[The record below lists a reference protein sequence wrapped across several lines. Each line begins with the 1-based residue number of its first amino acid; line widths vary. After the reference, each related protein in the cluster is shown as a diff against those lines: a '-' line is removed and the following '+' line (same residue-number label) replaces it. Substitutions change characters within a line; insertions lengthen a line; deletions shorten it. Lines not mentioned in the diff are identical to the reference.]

1 MARTIAGFGRL
12 LPLLAL
18 GVPVLAQGT
27 QTASITGEVVDKSG
41 APIAGARVRLT
52 SPALQG
58 ARDFV
63 TDGSGRFAA
72 RLLPPGEYKI
82 VVSKEGL
89 ESRTINQ
96 RVGLEQTFTPKITLA
111 GSAGAV
117 VEVVSAPV
125 QVDKTENKSAQNYTK
140 EQIDNLPVGRANLL
154 NIVYLSPGV
163 VENAS
168 ESRGGVSI
176 RGSMGSGNLFL
187 VDGQNVNDNLYQGQ
201 RVGIIF
207 DSIAETQVLTG
218 ALPAEYGDVEG
229 GVVNSVSKSGGDEF
243 TGSIRWDLSNPAWNA
258 VKPMDDRA
266 SYGNNLS
273 NQRSFQLDGPI
284 IKSKLWFHVAYFDDH
299 PNEVKALG
307 ENSFF
312 DQTFVPPV
320 PNPNGLDGH
329 YAAQSSYQAKTDDYR
344 REFKLTWAV
353 NDNHTVSGAYHN
365 YKNTAVQDYGA
376 GDQVTLTN
384 LTKESEFWN
393 VALRSVWTPSLTSS
407 IRYGEKKFTFG
418 SVATPGSN
426 TTDWILY
433 NEDGLSYR
441 NNLFNPADPQ
451 PDQRD
456 NKTFNL
462 KFTYFL
468 NAAGSHQIDAG
479 LDWYEGTT
487 KASGDQGP
495 VSIIGPSTAGSVVA
509 GKRLNQWWVD
519 TINYDPVAGTAEV
532 SDAYFGEYVP
542 DKCTATTTGFYL
554 NDKWSVDSKLVLQ
567 IGARMDSYNAKG
579 QFAGKISSA
588 TSFSPRL
595 GAKYD
600 FFGDTVWVAG
610 LSYAKYNGRM
620 LETVLQNR
628 TYVNNSRTYAFA
640 PNGSMPTRATYADI
654 QNTANY
660 DWTTPV
666 DFADAALNIVIPK
679 NLKPQTVD
687 EIQASLA
694 HTFRETL
701 IGSGYVKLT
710 YVTKKWGNL
719 IDFKAGND
727 GTVDDAFGNTYYL
740 KTYFNDPDATRK
752 YEGLELELNTVKGAW
767 NVGGYINWSSLKGNF
782 VGEGAATPGR
792 GQGLSYFTQQAG
804 VTMYDTRILNPD
816 GYLPGHVPLR
826 MRWTATYSTTNS
838 LGKQSWGFLYRFD
851 SGAHWSDSRNIR
863 RAAINPALS
872 GQMGSSFT
880 QYLGQRG
887 NHVFDGVS
895 YLDFS
900 LQQEFEIVKV
910 GNTSVAGFMKVD
922 IGNVLNHQQQISY
935 NTTYNSVDATGS
947 YTDAWV
953 KGGDFGTVTGP
964 GNFGSARTIKMSFGV
979 KF

>member
-27 QTASITGEVVDKSG
+27 QTANITGEVVDKSG
-41 APIAGARVRLT
+41 APIAGAHVRLS

-58 ARDFV
+58 TRDFV
-63 TDGSGRFAA
+63 TDSSGRFAA

-89 ESRTINQ
+89 ESRTITQ

-111 GSAGAV
+111 GTAGAV

-125 QVDKTENKSAQNYTK
+125 QVDKTETKTAQNYTK
-140 EQIDNLPVGRANLL
+140 EQIDSLPVGRASLL

-176 RGSMGSGNLFL
+176 RGSMGTGNLFL

-201 RVGIIF
+201 RMGIIF

-258 VKPMDDRA
+258 VKPKDQRT
-266 SYGNNLS
+266 SYGNNVS
-273 NQRSFQLDGPI
+273 NQRSIQLDGPI
-284 IKSKLWFHVAYFDDH
+284 LKSKLWFHVAYFDDH
-299 PNEVKALG
+299 PNDVKSLDP
-307 ENSFF
+307 STFF
-312 DQTFVPPV
+312 DEGSSTYY
-320 PNPNGLDGH
+320 NP
-329 YAAQSSYQAKTDDYR
+329 AAKSYQAKADDYR
-344 REFKLTWAV
+344 REVKLTWAI
-353 NDNHTVSGAYHN
+353 NDNHTLSGAYHN
-365 YKNTAVQDYGA
+365 YHNVAVQNYGA
-376 GDQVTLTN
+376 GDLVTLTN
-384 LTKESEFWN
+384 LTKDSEFWN

-441 NNLFNPADPQ
+441 NNLFNPADPM

-456 NKTFNL
+456 NRTLNL
-462 KFTYFL
+462 KFSYFL
-468 NAAGSHQIDAG
+468 NAAGNHQFDAG
-479 LDWYEGTT
+479 VDWYEGTT

-495 VSIIGPSTAGSVVA
+495 VNIVGPAGSIVA

-519 TINYDPVAGTAEV
+519 TADYDPVAGTALV
-532 SDAYFGEYVP
+532 YDAYFGEYVP
-542 DKCTATTTGFYL
+542 DKCTATTIGFYL
-554 NDKWSVDSKLVLQ
+554 NDKWTVDSNLVLQ
-567 IGARMDSYNAKG
+567 IGVRADSYDAKG
-579 QFAGKISSA
+579 QFNGKISSSSA
-588 TSFSPRL
+588 FSPRL
-595 GAKYD
+595 GLKYD
-600 FFGDTVWVAG
+600 FFGDTAWVAG
-610 LSYAKYNGRM
+610 LSYARYNGRM
-620 LETVLQNR
+620 LESVLQNR
-628 TYVNNSRTYAFA
+628 TYVNNSRYYAFA
-640 PNGSMPTRATYADI
+640 PNGSMPARASYAAI
-654 QNTANY
+654 QDVNNY
-660 DWTTPV
+660 DFTTPV
-666 DFADAALNIVIPK
+666 DFSDAALNIVIPK

-694 HTFRETL
+694 HSFKDTMF
-701 IGSGYVKLT
+701 GAGYVKLT
-710 YVTKKWGNL
+710 YVNKKWGNL
-719 IDFKAGND
+719 IDYRAGND
-727 GTVDDAFGNTYYL
+727 GTVDDAFGNSYYL
-740 KTYFNDPDATRK
+740 KTYFNNSDASRK
-752 YEGLELELNTVKGAW
+752 YDGLELEANLVKGAW
-767 NVGGYINWSSLKGNF
+767 NLGGYINWSRLKGNF

-792 GQGLSYFTQQAG
+792 GQGLSYFTVQDG
-804 VTMYDTRILNPD
+804 TKMYDPALVNPD

-826 MRWTATYSTTNS
+826 MRWTATYSTSNS

-851 SGAHWSDSRNIR
+851 SGAHWSDNRNIR
-863 RAAINPALS
+863 RAAINPLLS
-872 GQMGSSFT
+872 AQFGSSGT
-880 QYLGQRG
+880 QYLGERG
-887 NHVFDGVS
+887 SHTFYGQS

-900 LQQEFEIVKV
+900 FQQDFELMKIK
-910 GNTSVAGFMKVD
+910 GTSVAGFAKVD
-922 IGNVLNHQQQISY
+922 IANVLNHQQQVNY
-935 NTTYNSVDATGS
+935 DTTYQSVGSSGS

-953 KGGDFGTVTGP
+953 KGSSFGQATGANNYGD
-964 GNFGSARTIKMSFGV
+964 ARKVSLSFGV

>member
-27 QTASITGEVVDKSG
+27 QTANITGEVVDKGG
-41 APIAGARVRLT
+41 APIAGARVRLS

-58 ARDFV
+58 TRDFV
-63 TDGSGRFAA
+63 TDASGRFAA

-89 ESRTINQ
+89 ESRTITQ

-111 GSAGAV
+111 GTAGAV

-125 QVDKTENKSAQNYTK
+125 QVDKTETKTAQNYTK
-140 EQIDNLPVGRANLL
+140 EQIDSLPVGRANLL

-176 RGSMGSGNLFL
+176 RGSMGTGNLFL

-433 NEDGLSYR
+433 NGDDGLSYR

-456 NKTFNL
+456 NRTFNL

-468 NAAGSHQIDAG
+468 NAAGNHQFDAG

-495 VSIIGPSTAGSVVA
+495 VSIVGPAGSIVA

-519 TINYDPVAGTAEV
+519 IGDYDPAHGTAAV
-532 SDAYFGEYVP
+532 FDSYWGEYVP
-542 DKCTATTTGFYL
+542 DKCTATTLGFYL
-554 NDKWSVDSKLVLQ
+554 NDKWTVDSNLVLQ
-567 IGARMDSYNAKG
+567 IGVRADTYDAKG
-579 QFAGKISSA
+579 QFNGKISSSSA
-588 TSFSPRL
+588 FSPRL
-595 GAKYD
+595 GMKYD
-600 FFGDTVWVAG
+600 FFGDTAWVAG
-610 LSYAKYNGRM
+610 LSYARYNGRM
-620 LETVLQNR
+620 LESVLQNR
-628 TYVNNSRTYAFA
+628 TYVNNSRYYAFA
-640 PNGSMPTRATYADI
+640 WTGAARANYAAI
-654 QNTANY
+654 QNVANY
-660 DWTTPV
+660 DFTTPI
-666 DFADAALNIVIPK
+666 DFSDAALNIVIPK

-687 EIQASLA
+687 EIQANIA
-694 HTFRETL
+694 HSFKDTIF
-701 IGSGYVKLT
+701 GAGYVKLT
-710 YVTKKWGNL
+710 YVNKKWGNL
-719 IDFKAGND
+719 IDYRAGND
-727 GTVDDAFGNTYYL
+727 GTVDDAFGNSYYL
-740 KTYFNDPDATRK
+740 KTYFNNSDATRK
-752 YEGLELELNTVKGAW
+752 YDGLELEANMVKGAW
-767 NVGGYINWSSLKGNF
+767 NVGGYINWSRLKGNF

-792 GQGLSYFTQQAG
+792 GQGLSYFTVQDG
-804 VTMYDTRILNPD
+804 TKMYDPALVNPD

-826 MRWTATYSTTNS
+826 MRWTATYSTANA

-851 SGAHWSDSRNIR
+851 SGAHWSDTRSIR
-863 RAAINPALS
+863 RAAINPLLS
-872 GQMGSSFT
+872 AQFGSSAT
-880 QYLGQRG
+880 QYLGERG
-887 NHVFDGVS
+887 THAFDGQA

-900 LQQEFEIVKV
+900 FQQDFDLMKIM
-910 GNTSVAGFMKVD
+910 GTTLSGFAKVD

-935 NTTYNSVDATGS
+935 DTTYNSVGSAGS

-953 KGGDFGTVTGP
+953 KGSSFGTATGP
-964 GNFGSARTIKMSFGV
+964 NNYGSARTVRLSFGL

>member
-1 MARTIAGFGRL
+1 MARSIAGFGRL

-41 APIAGARVRLT
+41 APVAGARVRLS

-58 ARDFV
+58 TREFI
-63 TDGSGRFAA
+63 TDASGRFAA

-89 ESRTINQ
+89 ESRTLTQ
-96 RVGLEQTFTPKITLA
+96 RVGLEQTFSPKITLSA
-111 GSAGAV
+111 TAGAV
-117 VEVVSAPV
+117 VEVVSSNVA
-125 QVDKTENKSAQNYTK
+125 VDKTETKSAQNYTK

-201 RVGIIF
+201 RVDIIF

-243 TGSIRWDLSNPAWNA
+243 TASVRWDLKNPAWNA
-258 VKPMDDRA
+258 VKPKDDRA
-266 SYGNNLS
+266 SYGNNVG

-284 IKSKLWFHVAYFDDH
+284 LKSKLWFHFGYFDDH
-299 PNEVKALG
+299 PNDVKPLG
-307 ENSFF
+307 ASTFF
-312 DQTFVPPV
+312 DEGTSTYY
-320 PNPNGLDGH
+320 NP
-329 YAAQSSYQAKTDDYR
+329 AAKSYQAKTDDYR

-353 NDNHTVSGAYHN
+353 NDNHTVTGSWHG
-365 YKNTAVQDYGA
+365 YKNVAVQDYGA
-376 GDQVTLTN
+376 GDLVTLTN

-407 IRYGEKKFTFG
+407 LRYGEKTFTFG
-418 SVATPGSN
+418 SVPTPGSN

-433 NEDGLSYR
+433 NEDGLSYQ

-456 NKTFNL
+456 NKTLNFKL
-462 KFTYFL
+462 TYFL
-468 NAAGSHQIDAG
+468 NAMGSHQFDVG
-479 LDWYEGTT
+479 VDWYEGTT

-495 VSIIGPSTAGSVVA
+495 VNIIGPSSPGSVVA

-519 TINYDPVAGTAEV
+519 TGDYDPVAGTALV
-532 SDAYFGEYVP
+532 YDAYFGEYIP
-542 DKCTATTTGFYL
+542 DKCTATTLGFYL
-554 NDKWSVDSKLVLQ
+554 NDKWSVDNKLILQ
-567 IGARMDSYNAKG
+567 LGVRMDSYDAKG
-579 QFAGKISSA
+579 QFNGKISSA
-588 TSFSPRL
+588 SAFSPRL
-595 GAKYD
+595 GLKYD
-600 FFGDTVWVAG
+600 LFGDAAWVAG
-610 LSYAKYNGRM
+610 LSFARYNGRM
-620 LETVLQNR
+620 LESVLQNR
-628 TYVNNSRTYAFA
+628 TYVNNSRYYAFA
-640 PNGSMPTRATYADI
+640 PNGSMPARATYADI
-654 QNTANY
+654 RNTANY

-666 DFADAALNIVIPK
+666 DYSDAALNIVIPK
-679 NLKPQTVD
+679 DLKPQTVD
-687 EIQASLA
+687 ELQASMA
-694 HTFRETL
+694 HTFRDTL
-701 IGSGYVKLT
+701 IGSGYAKLT
-710 YVTKKWGNL
+710 FVTKKWGNL
-719 IDFKAGND
+719 IDYRAGND
-727 GTVDDAFGNTYYL
+727 GQVNDAFGNSYYL
-740 KTYFNDPDATRK
+740 KTYFNNSDASRK
-752 YEGLELELNTVKGAW
+752 YDGLELELNTVKGAW
-767 NVGGYINWSSLKGNF
+767 NLGGYINWSRLKGNF
-782 VGEGAATPGR
+782 VGEGAASPGR
-792 GQGLSYFTQQAG
+792 GQGLSYFTVQDG
-804 VTMYDTRILNPD
+804 VQMYDPSLVNPD

-826 MRWTATYSTTNS
+826 MRWTATYTTSNA
-838 LGKQSWGFLYRFD
+838 LGKQNWGFLYRFD

-863 RAAINPALS
+863 RAAINPGLS
-872 GQMGSSFT
+872 SQFGSSAT
-880 QYLGQRG
+880 QYLGERG
-887 NHVFDGVS
+887 SHVFSGTA

-900 LQQEFEIVKV
+900 FQQEFEVMKIKNSAV
-910 GNTSVAGFMKVD
+910 TGFAKFD
-922 IGNVLNHQQQISY
+922 IGNVLNHQQVKDWD
-935 NTTYNSVDATGS
+935 TTYNSVGASGS

-953 KGGDFGTVTGP
+953 PGSSFGKPTGA
-964 GNFGSARTIKMSFGV
+964 NNYGSARTVKISFGL